1 VGIFAVCRT
10 KTSARIK
17 LELRLAGIR
26 SGFRFDDPEEFSS
39 TNVNS
44 GSLKKKVLKIILTY
58 ITSE

>member
-1 VGIFAVCRT
+1 VPLVGIFAVCRT

-39 TNVNS
+39 TNVNK
-44 GSLKKKVLKIILTY
+44 GSLKKKFWKL
-58 ITSE
+58 